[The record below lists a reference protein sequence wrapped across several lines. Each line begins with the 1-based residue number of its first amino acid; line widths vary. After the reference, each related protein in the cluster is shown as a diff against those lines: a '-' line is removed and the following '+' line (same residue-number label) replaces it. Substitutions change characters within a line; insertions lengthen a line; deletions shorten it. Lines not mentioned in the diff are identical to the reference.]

1 MKHKYR
7 RVARHLYCRQY
18 ATVSGDWTT
27 LYYARFVC
35 RLKKKK
41 RLFPLGSDSASAKD
55 HLKKLEGRDVD
66 RYDFDLDRQRIE
78 SESKICDGKSNRSPL
93 TNGLTS
99 IHYSMM

>member
-27 LYYARFVC
+27 LYYARFVF

-41 RLFPLGSDSASAKD
+41 RVFPLGSDSARAKD
-55 HLKKLEGRDVD
+55 HLKKLEARDVD
-66 RYDFDLDRQRIE
+66 RYDFDLDRQRIDG
-78 SESKICDGKSNRSPL
+78 KVKVRDGKSEPF
-93 TNGLTS
+93 TFQ
-99 IHYSMM
+99 